1 MKWFKLLAPA
11 AGLVFLAWLD
21 PFGDRVKEGN
31 ELYRQGQYDR
41 AGEKYREAGKY
52 APGEKAQRRL
62 RFNQGNTRYMGKDYG
77 AALED
82 YRSSLESGD
91 REVQK
96 KALFNMGNALLK
108 EGKTDEAARAFV
120 EALRLDP
127 GYRPAKENLEYLLKN
142 PEVKKQPGPGE
153 GEKGAEDKKQQ
164 EADGSS
170 REGDG
175 DRSRERSR
183 TDPGKQ
189 KREMSREQVENL
201 LRSLKNKP
209 VRREKGKGD
218 ERVQPDKFW

>member
-1 MKWFKLLAPA
+1 MKRLKLLAPVTC
-11 AGLVFLAWLD
+11 LVFPAWLD

-52 APGEKAQRRL
+52 APSEKAQRRL
-62 RFNQGNTRYMGKDYG
+62 RFNQGNTRYRGKDYG

-82 YRSSLESGD
+82 YRTSLESGD

-108 EGKTDEAARAFV
+108 EGKTNEAVRAFV

-142 PEVKKQPGPGE
+142 PEAKKQPGHGE
-153 GEKGAEDKKQQ
+153 GEKGPEDKTQQ
-164 EADGSS
+164 KADDRS

-175 DRSRERSR
+175 DRPKERTR
-183 TDPGKQ
+183 ADQGKQ
-189 KREMSREQVENL
+189 KREMSLEQLENL